1 MDDFGTALVTA
12 IGLVLVIEGLVYALF
27 PEGAKRLAAYAS
39 ALPGG
44 TLRRG
49 GLIAAALGVGVVW
62 LVRG

>member
-12 IGLVLVIEGLVYALF
+12 IGLVLVIEGLAYALF
-27 PEGAKRLAAYAS
+27 PEGAKRLAAHAS
-39 ALPGG
+39 ALPAG

-49 GLIAAALGVGVVW
+49 GLIAAALGVGAVW